1 MIALYREFRPKTFD
15 DVIGQNHITK
25 TLVNQVKN
33 NNTTHAYL
41 FTGPRGTG
49 KTSCARIFS
58 KAINCLNPVNGSPC
72 GECEVCKA
80 LNDVNTDILE
90 IDAASNNRVDE
101 IRELRERVKY
111 PPVIGKKKVYIID
124 EVHMLTESAF
134 NALLKTLEEPPKYV
148 VFILGTTEVHKLP
161 ATILSRCTRFDFRLL
176 SVDELVG
183 QLKKVFDARQIKYDE
198 ESLYLI
204 AKQGEGSVRDTLSIA
219 DSVVA
224 YSDGEITTQKTLEV
238 LGLSSIAQISNIVRA
253 IGNKDVAGI
262 FSAIEKALE
271 YGKNISLLCKELTEF
286 FKNLVLV
293 NQNIT
298 DFKVLG
304 IMPTDIDVYKEL
316 ASKFSLSQLKTAF
329 EKLSRI
335 ELDLKFSL
343 NPKNL
348 IEAVCVSLIE
358 SDNQQMAQTQQ
369 KVAINANSS
378 AKVSVEQA
386 SNLKNVPANS
396 NNMPSATFMTDNQ
409 QVQSSRN
416 VKTAQNLSTQQNQ
429 HPQNVLMPNQQTAQ
443 NTPNS
448 LDVGKIWGEVLKR
461 IREKNM
467 FALSASLKNIY
478 GVTQNGRSLILRT
491 NDKSVYDLVDLD
503 EKKSVILSVLKELC
517 TDFDYIQIEYDENNK
532 SQQDII
538 KNLKETF
545 LDKIKIKD

>member
-15 DVIGQNHITK
+15 DVVGQNHITK

-33 NNTTHAYL
+33 NTITHAYL

-49 KTSCARIFS
+49 KTSCAKIFS
-58 KAINCLNPVNGSPC
+58 KAINCLNTINGSPC

-148 VFILGTTEVHKLP
+148 VFILATTEVHKLP

-183 QLKKVFDARQIKYDE
+183 QLKRVFDARQIKYDE

-224 YSDGEITTQKTLEV
+224 YSDGEITTKKTLEV
-238 LGLSSIAQISNIVRA
+238 LGLSSIDQIANIVCA
-253 IGNKDVAGI
+253 IGNRDVAGV
-262 FSAIEKALE
+262 FSSIENSLQ

-293 NQNIT
+293 SQNIT

-304 IMPTDIDVYKEL
+304 IMPTDVDVYKEL
-316 ASKFSLSQLKTAF
+316 AGLFNLSQLKTAF

-348 IEAVCVSLIE
+348 IESVCISLIDSGNE
-358 SDNQQMAQTQQ
+358 QSLAAKQVTKIENTSST
-369 KVAINANSS
+369 VSINAQMNNVQPNNTQTINQGILNNEIGKVNS
-378 AKVSVEQA
+378 QI
-386 SNLKNVPANS
+386 SNKTADTQS
-396 NNMPSATFMTDNQ
+396 NNVNMQKINNQNSKDNA
-409 QVQSSRN
+409 N
-416 VKTAQNLSTQQNQ
+416 I
-429 HPQNVLMPNQQTAQ
+429 
-443 NTPNS
+443 
-448 LDVGKIWGEVLKR
+448 GKIWGEVLKR
-461 IREKNM
+461 IKEKNM

-478 GVTQNGRSLILRT
+478 GVTKSGRSLVLRT
-491 NDKSVYDLVDLD
+491 NDKSVFELVDLD
-503 EKKSVILSVLKELC
+503 EKKSVILNVLKEICADIDLV
-517 TDFDYIQIEYDENNK
+517 QVEYDENNK

-538 KNLKETF
+538 NNLKETF
-545 LDKIKIKD
+545 LDKIKIKG